1 MRTFPLFALCRSGAM
16 AAVLAITAC
25 SSDVAK
31 PNPVPPNYGGLG
43 AGIPG
48 DPSLTSRP
56 SGDTSGVL
64 FSPGN
69 RTEDQASGNDGNG
82 VGVNAYLWRGALD
95 TIGFMPL
102 VSADPFGGVIITD
115 WYVPPGISGE
125 RFKAAV
131 YVLGRDLRS
140 DGVRVNIN
148 RQVQQDGQW
157 VDASISPTTVADIEN
172 KILARARRMRERAQA
187 GG

>member
-1 MRTFPLFALCRSGAM
+1 M

-31 PNPVPPNYGGLG
+31 PNAVPPNYSGLG
-43 AGIPG
+43 AGVPG
-48 DPSLTSRP
+48 DPSLTNRRG
-56 SGDTSGVL
+56 GDTSGVL
-64 FSPGN
+64 FSPGTGN
-69 RTEDQASGNDGNG
+69 GTEDQASGSDSNG
-82 VGVNAYLWRGALD
+82 VGVNAFLWRGALD

-157 VDASISPTTVADIEN
+157 VDASMSPTTVADIEN
-172 KILARARRMRERAQA
+172 KILARARRMREQSHA
-187 GG
+187 GS

>member
-43 AGIPG
+43 AGVPG
-48 DPSLTSRP
+48 DPSLTGRS
-56 SGDTSGVL
+56 SGVQ
-64 FSPGN
+64 FSPGTGN
-69 RTEDQASGNDGNG
+69 RGDDQASGSDSNG

-157 VDASISPTTVADIEN
+157 VDASMSPTTVADIEN
-172 KILARARRMRERAQA
+172 KILARARRMREQSQA
-187 GG
+187 GS